1 MAVLLVL
8 ACCFGVV
15 GTAEATLIHGGSS
28 FHEISSAKLVEYH
41 QNMGTQGIVASTIIS
56 QSGKAPA
63 TDVSGNS
70 GLLWD
75 FQESSMDGAALFR
88 ITAHSSPGVFTG
100 SDQSSSFRDMVKKQL
115 SGFPLPG
122 IHPGAVSVVSGA
134 GVIRFIDLEDGFYGI
149 IADDGTHYLPDSLP
163 ADYQVDG
170 IRVSFT
176 GIAEQPAPNVRMW
189 GTSLHLNSLA
199 PLSPESPDITSTG
212 TVQYIDLEGGFFGIV
227 ADDGTHYYPLNL
239 PAEFAQQGARVTFT
253 AQQED
258 LATTAMWGIPVTIL
272 SMEMPDA
279 PVDVSAISGVWT
291 LTGYLAQGSQKPV
304 IPGSAI
310 SAEFGDENRVTG
322 TAGCNHYFAEYSVSG
337 ASLGIG
343 AVGSTLMYCGGEGIM
358 EQEEAFLGLLSE
370 AAGFSVP
377 DEDLLIFDAE
387 GNEILHFVKGTPDM
401 RDGKSVLVEFTR
413 TGGFAGFND
422 ALTLYQDGS
431 ALVTRKEFT
440 REITLTADELS
451 TIRQLIQ
458 DASFGSLQPDYPPEA
473 PGADYFTY
481 TVTYEGKTVTAQDTG
496 VPESLQPLI
505 EALGTL
511 VSENAPDDIAPP
523 LR

>member
-8 ACCFGVV
+8 ACCFGMV
-15 GTAEATLIHGGSS
+15 GTAQAALIPGGSS
-28 FHEISSAKLVEYH
+28 FTEISSAKLVEYH
-41 QNMGTQGIVASTIIS
+41 QNTGIPGTAAQTLIS
-56 QSGKAPA
+56 RFGETQKV
-63 TDVSGNS
+63 DVSGNA
-70 GLLWD
+70 GLLRYAGK
-75 FQESSMDGAALFR
+75 SSGDDAAIFR
-88 ITAHSSPGVFTG
+88 ITAHTSPEMLQG
-100 SDQSSSFRDMVKKQL
+100 SNPASSFREMVKKQL
-115 SGFPLPG
+115 SGFPLSG
-122 IHPGAVSVVSGA
+122 IHPGAVSVVSST

-149 IADDGTHYLPDSLP
+149 VADDGTHYIPDTLP
-163 ADYQVDG
+163 AEYQVDG

-176 GIAEQPAPNVRMW
+176 GIAAQPAPNIRMW
-189 GTSLHLNSLA
+189 GTPLQLNSLSL
-199 PLSPESPDITSTG
+199 LSTGYTHITSTG

-239 PAEFAQQGARVTFT
+239 PAEFSLDGARVTFT

-258 LATTAMWGIPVTIL
+258 VATTAMWGIPVTIL
-272 SMEMPDA
+272 SMERLNA
-279 PVDVSAISGVWT
+279 PETTPLSGAWT
-291 LTGYLAQGSQKPV
+291 LTGYSVQGSLKPV
-304 IPGSAI
+304 IPGTEI
-310 SAEFGDENRVTG
+310 SAEFGDESRVTG

-337 ASLGIG
+337 DRLTIG

-358 EQEEAFLGLLSE
+358 EQEGAFLGLLSD
-370 AAGFSVP
+370 AARFSVQ

-387 GNEILHFVKGTPDM
+387 GNEILHFVKGVPDTQ
-401 RDGKSVLVEFTR
+401 DEKSVLVEFTR

-422 ALTLYQDGS
+422 ALTIYQDGS
-431 ALVTRKEFT
+431 AVVTRKEFT

-451 TIRQLIQ
+451 TIRQLLQ
-458 DASFGSLQPDYPPEA
+458 DASFGSLQAEYPPAA

-481 TVTYEGKTVTAQDTG
+481 TVTYEGKTVTAEDTG

>member
-15 GTAEATLIHGGSS
+15 GTAQAAFIPDGTS

-41 QNMGTQGIVASTIIS
+41 QNTGIQGIVPSTMIS
-56 QSGKAPA
+56 RFVEAQT
-63 TDVSGNS
+63 TDISGNA
-70 GLLWD
+70 GLLRH
-75 FQESSMDGAALFR
+75 FQESSGDETAIFR
-88 ITAHSSPGVFTG
+88 ITALSSPGAFPG
-100 SDQSSSFRDMVKKQL
+100 SNPASSFREMVQKQL
-115 SGFPLPG
+115 SEFPLPG
-122 IHPGAVSVVSGA
+122 IHPGSVSVVSGT
-134 GVIRFIDLEDGFYGI
+134 GEIRFIDIEGGFYGI
-149 IADDGTHYLPDSLP
+149 VADDGTHYIPDSLP

-170 IRVSFT
+170 IRVSFK

-189 GTSLHLNSLA
+189 GTLLHLNSLA
-199 PLSPESPDITSTG
+199 ILSPVANDITSTG
-212 TVQYIDLEGGFFGIV
+212 TVEYIDLEGGFYGII

-239 PAEFAQQGARVTFT
+239 PEEFAQDGARVTFT

-258 LATTAMWGIPVTIL
+258 VATTAMWGIPVTIH
-272 SMEMPDA
+272 SMEMLNA
-279 PVDVSAISGVWT
+279 PEDVSPLSGVWT
-291 LTGYLAQGSQKPV
+291 LTGYSAQGILKPV
-304 IPGSAI
+304 IPGTSV

-322 TAGCNHYFAEYSVSG
+322 TSGCNHYFAEYSVSKDR
-337 ASLGIG
+337 LTIG
-343 AVGSTLMYCGGEGIM
+343 AVGSTLMYCSGEGIM
-358 EQEEAFLGLLSE
+358 EQETAYLGLLSD
-370 AAGFSVP
+370 AARFSVQ
-377 DEDLLIFDAE
+377 DEVLLIFDTK
-387 GNEILHFVKGTPDM
+387 GNEILHFVKGAPDT
-401 RDGKSVLVEFTR
+401 REEKSVLVEFTR

-422 ALTLYQDGS
+422 ALTINQDGS
-431 ALVTRKEFT
+431 AVVTRKEFT

-451 TIRQLIQ
+451 TIRQLLQ
-458 DASFGSLQPDYPPEA
+458 DASFGSLQPEYPPAA

-481 TVTYEGKTVTAQDTG
+481 TVTYEGKTVIAVDTG